1 MVGAALV
8 VAGSAA
14 AGGVKLPKQQVTPT
28 GNFVTL
34 YAFQAVGSAANA
46 DVKICTS
53 AHTPKG
59 TEAIPEFFTLKL
71 SSGAIV
77 HLTSLSPKSP
87 ALNVTPLGPKQCVR
101 CGIDVRRAAWSAPVG
116 ADLHL
121 REAARL
127 EGRLTFGLSVPARS
141 EALERCERSTDP

>member
-1 MVGAALV
+1 VGAALV

-28 GNFVTL
+28 GNFITL

-71 SSGAIV
+71 SGGAIV

-87 ALNVTPLGPKQCVR
+87 ALKVTPLGPEQCVR
-101 CGIDVRRAAWSAPVG
+101 GWITFAVPHG
-116 ADLHL
+116 AHPIELVYTYGKPL
-121 REAARL
+121 VWKVA
-127 EGRLTFGLSVPARS
+127 
-141 EALERCERSTDP
+141 

>member
-1 MVGAALV
+1 VGAALV

-28 GNFVTL
+28 GNFITL
-34 YAFQAVGSAANA
+34 YAFQAVGAAANA

-87 ALNVTPLGPKQCVR
+87 ALKVTPLGPEQCVR
-101 CGIDVRRAAWSAPVG
+101 GWITFAVPHG
-116 ADLHL
+116 AHPIELVYTYGKPL
-121 REAARL
+121 VWKVA
-127 EGRLTFGLSVPARS
+127 
-141 EALERCERSTDP
+141 

>member
-1 MVGAALV
+1 M
-8 VAGSAA
+8 
-14 AGGVKLPKQQVTPT
+14 KLPKQQVTPT
-28 GNFVTL
+28 GNFITL

-59 TEAIPEFFTLKL
+59 TEAIPEFFTLEL
-71 SSGAIV
+71 SNGAIV

-101 CGIDVRRAAWSAPVG
+101 GWITFAVPHGGAPIDAA
-116 ADLHL
+116 LHL

-127 EGRLTFGLSVPARS
+127 EGRLTFDVSV
-141 EALERCERSTDP
+141 

>member
-8 VAGSAA
+8 VGGSAA
-14 AGGVKLPKQQVTPT
+14 AGGVRLPKQQVTPT
-28 GNFVTL
+28 GNFITL

-59 TEAIPEFFTLKL
+59 TEAIPEFFTLEL
-71 SSGAIV
+71 SNGAIV

-101 CGIDVRRAAWSAPVG
+101 GWITFAVPHGAHPIGAA
-116 ADLHL
+116 LHL
-121 REAARL
+121 REATRL
-127 EGRLTFGLSVPARS
+127 EGRLTFGLSV
-141 EALERCERSTDP
+141 